1 MAEWLGYKVAAHPA
15 VVAEWLALQ
24 FSKTSIL
31 LGPRFETCSGLHDAI
46 NSAHNG
52 GTKCSVFFLKDTLAS
67 LLSTINFKL
76 DQILGTKQY
85 FGSYG
90 FCFFGPMV
98 IFIYFFGYLVFYL
111 FSSLDSV

>member
-52 GTKCSVFFLKDTLAS
+52 GTKCSVFFLNGAYAS
-67 LLSTINFKL
+67 MKWTINDNGNPWTWCDNEIKKPFPF
-76 DQILGTKQY
+76 Y
-85 FGSYG
+85 S
-90 FCFFGPMV
+90 
-98 IFIYFFGYLVFYL
+98 GYAAPLE
-111 FSSLDSV
+111 

>member
-31 LGPRFETCSGLHDAI
+31 LGPRFETRSGLHDAI

-52 GTKCSVFFLKDTLAS
+52 GTKCSVFFLNGAYAS
-67 LLSTINFKL
+67 MKWTIKSFLIKERQL
-76 DQILGTKQY
+76 HLCVVPGHYPIQAQSQSKR
-85 FGSYG
+85 
-90 FCFFGPMV
+90 V
-98 IFIYFFGYLVFYL
+98 
-111 FSSLDSV
+111 